1 MWDFVQFFL
10 NLSFQYIFIGFQDAM
25 TVYTRYLNWGKFS
38 AHGEKLQH
46 LKMIFEWQIQK
57 ISGFFQHLL
66 KIA

>member
-38 AHGEKLQH
+38 AHGEKL
-46 LKMIFEWQIQK
+46 
-57 ISGFFQHLL
+57 
-66 KIA
+66 